1 MTDEARRTFDATDI
15 LLAILAHFSEWR
27 TSLATDEASGF
38 CPLENALLVDRQASC
53 FSAGS
58 QQVTGLCRGIDDT
71 GRLVL
76 ATEGGTNSY
85 LSGTV
90 VSFE

>member
-1 MTDEARRTFDATDI
+1 MTDEASRTFDATDI
-15 LLAILAHFSEWR
+15 LLTILAHFSEWR
-27 TSLATDEASGF
+27 TSLAPDERAVFARWSTR
-38 CPLENALLVDRQASC
+38 CLLTGKRVC
-53 FSAGS
+53 LSAGS

-76 ATEGGTNSY
+76 STADGTNSY